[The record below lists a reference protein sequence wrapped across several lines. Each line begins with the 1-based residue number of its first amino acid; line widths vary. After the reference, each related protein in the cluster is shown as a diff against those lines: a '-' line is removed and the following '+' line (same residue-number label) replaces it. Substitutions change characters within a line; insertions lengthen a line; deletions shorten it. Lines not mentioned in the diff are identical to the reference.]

1 MEAKTQ
7 RRDFLKKTVAAAAF
21 MALGGR
27 LKAAETQ
34 RKKPKEVDIPLYRG
48 FNLLNM
54 FVHTWASDF
63 EEKDFETIREFGFNF
78 ARIPLSYWCW
88 SSEEN
93 WFKIDEKALE
103 RIDKCVE
110 LGGKYGLHVNLNFH
124 RAPGYCINRWEGK
137 ELPKNLFLDL
147 EPLEAC
153 AFHWRHF
160 AQSYKGIDN
169 ARLSFNLVNEPPK
182 VPTQNYIRVVRVLTE
197 AIRSE
202 DPSRLIFI
210 DGENF
215 GERALRGV
223 EDIDGIVQSAHGYYP
238 NEISQYQASWLKK
251 WINFDKYP
259 ADKLSWPFKKGD
271 RIIDKQVL
279 SERYDKGW
287 AEYAKDGGKIHAGE
301 FGAYCKLPHKIAL
314 AYLSDQLSIYKER
327 GWGWA
332 LWNLK
337 GTFGVFDSKRKDV
350 VYENYKGM
358 KLDREMMELLL
369 RS

>member
-1 MEAKTQ
+1 M
-7 RRDFLKKTVAAAAF
+7 
-21 MALGGR
+21 
-27 LKAAETQ
+27 
-34 RKKPKEVDIPLYRG
+34 
-48 FNLLNM
+48 
-54 FVHTWASDF
+54 
-63 EEKDFETIREFGFNF
+63 
-78 ARIPLSYWCW
+78 
-88 SSEEN
+88 
-93 WFKIDEKALE
+93 
-103 RIDKCVE
+103 
-110 LGGKYGLHVNLNFH
+110 
-124 RAPGYCINRWEGK
+124 
-137 ELPKNLFLDL
+137 
-147 EPLEAC
+147 
-153 AFHWRHF
+153 
-160 AQSYKGIDN
+160 
-169 ARLSFNLVNEPPK
+169 
-182 VPTQNYIRVVRVLTE
+182 
-197 AIRSE
+197 
-202 DPSRLIFI
+202 
-210 DGENF
+210 
-215 GERALRGV
+215 
-223 EDIDGIVQSAHGYYP
+223 QSAHGYYP